1 MMTYKGYHARVEYDP
16 DDEIF
21 FGRVF
26 GLTDGISF
34 HADDVKRLKAAF
46 HEAIDDY
53 LDHCAKVG
61 KTRKNPIPG
70 N

>member
-26 GLTDGISF
+26 GIRDGISF
-34 HADDVKRLKAAF
+34 HADDARRSTITSTIARRSAR
-46 HEAIDDY
+46 A
-53 LDHCAKVG
+53 
-61 KTRKNPIPG
+61 RKNPTRA